1 MARPWRRVRTRG
13 KPQSVEQ
20 GNRTKRGPDVSCL
33 VDEMTDYG
41 EGSLDAR
48 PITVLIA
55 DDHPLVIGG
64 IRRALEGHDDIE
76 VVGEAHSGPE
86 VLAMVERRRPR
97 LVLLDLNMPGVDG
110 LGCIE
115 QIAAAWPGVK

>member
-20 GNRTKRGPDVSCL
+20 GNRTRRGPDVSCL

-41 EGSLDAR
+41 EGSLDAG
-48 PITVLIA
+48 PITGLIS
-55 DDHPLVIGG
+55 DDHRLRIGG
-64 IRRALEGHDDIE
+64 IGRGLEAHDDIE

-86 VLAMVERRRPR
+86 VLPMVERRRPG
-97 LVLLDLNMPGVDG
+97 LVLLDLNMP
-110 LGCIE
+110 
-115 QIAAAWPGVK
+115 